1 MLNSRILVVIA
12 MCALLSTSVSC
23 GDDDNGS
30 TGPADPVPGTLTL
43 TLGTPYGDDGAFL
56 LRLEGPDMTQVGL
69 AAPALYL
76 RFLEDESSVT
86 AVFVGDVS
94 SGALLTFRAP
104 DLSRVGSYSATVL
117 EAADRANA
125 LRGSLAE
132 YTLTVTP
139 GS

>member
-30 TGPADPVPGTLTL
+30 TGP
-43 TLGTPYGDDGAFL
+43 FL

-69 AAPALYL
+69 AAPGLYL
-76 RFLEDESSVT
+76 RLLEDQAGVT
-86 AVFVGDVS
+86 AVFVGDVT
-94 SGALLTFRAP
+94 SGDLLTFHVP
-104 DLSRVGSYSATVL
+104 DVNRISSYGATAL
-117 EAADRANA
+117 EAADRVNE

>member
-12 MCALLSTSVSC
+12 MCALL
-23 GDDDNGS
+23 
-30 TGPADPVPGTLTL
+30 PGTLTL

-69 AAPALYL
+69 AAPGLYL
-76 RFLEDESSVT
+76 RLLEDQAGVT
-86 AVFVGDVS
+86 AVFVGDVT
-94 SGALLTFRAP
+94 SGDLLTFHVP
-104 DLSRVGSYSATVL
+104 DVNRISSYGATAL
-117 EAADRANA
+117 EAADRVNE

>member
-69 AAPALYL
+69 AAPGLYL
-76 RFLEDESSVT
+76 RLLEDQAGVT
-86 AVFVGDVS
+86 AVFVGDVT
-94 SGALLTFRAP
+94 SGDLLTFHVP
-104 DLSRVGSYSATVL
+104 DVNRSR
-117 EAADRANA
+117 
-125 LRGSLAE
+125 
-132 YTLTVTP
+132 
-139 GS
+139 